1 MKHLSMLGRVF
12 VLSFNTILLCAAQPL
27 SATEVL
33 DDFDNVR
40 SSFAQWDD
48 RQADRSSLMFMKEPK
63 GERIYLL
70 NRIDGAQEHNDPG
83 PVCPN
88 DEPLAPSCIV
98 PSAASDAGPKCPI
111 AERRNGKVIHQRNEL
126 RLRNPQVNFHPAD
139 ASHWYSISFKLA
151 GTEGEEIPSCG
162 SVRWVIAQ
170 WKYTEMD
177 CNANASPFLAQRF
190 DNGILHVTVEDG
202 VCRCMIASAPGD
214 PYVKTASRISPFV
227 QLPLPGR
234 LQRVA
239 PLKCLT
245 HDERPCKPN
254 RLELFATN
262 PEAMKTL
269 PDPKADWVRMTYF
282 VRADGPSG
290 SQFDVYA
297 NDNFIVRAVG
307 ARPEGIRFPNRVK
320 FKFGHY
326 RDKIQSRADLM
337 VDRVCISRNP
347 KRCGIMPP
355 P

>member
-1 MKHLSMLGRVF
+1 
-12 VLSFNTILLCAAQPL
+12 
-27 SATEVL
+27 
-33 DDFDNVR
+33 
-40 SSFAQWDD
+40 
-48 RQADRSSLMFMKEPK
+48 
-63 GERIYLL
+63 
-70 NRIDGAQEHNDPG
+70 
-83 PVCPN
+83 
-88 DEPLAPSCIV
+88 
-98 PSAASDAGPKCPI
+98 
-111 AERRNGKVIHQRNEL
+111 
-126 RLRNPQVNFHPAD
+126 
-139 ASHWYSISFKLA
+139 
-151 GTEGEEIPSCG
+151 
-162 SVRWVIAQ
+162 
-170 WKYTEMD
+170 
-177 CNANASPFLAQRF
+177 
-190 DNGILHVTVEDG
+190 
-202 VCRCMIASAPGD
+202 MIASAPGD

-254 RLELFATN
+254 KLELFATN